1 VIVRI
6 SRGAD
11 MAGVVRYLAGPGRAN
26 EHSEPHL
33 VAGDGAL
40 LAWWDDTVLDRAAA
54 VQIGAQLDEPRRY
67 HGTEVAGGH
76 VWHASLSLPAGEGQ
90 LPDERWARI
99 AGEFVGEMGFTEASG
114 KAGCRWVAVRH
125 GLSKAGNDHVHLV
138 VSLVRD
144 DGTKASVWNDYRRA
158 GAAVTGI
165 ERRHGLVVLEAREA
179 GRGSRGVS
187 GAELN
192 KAVRLGVDEPARAVL
207 ARQVRAFAVGSVDEA
222 QFVRRA
228 REAGLL
234 IRPRYAAGRADVVEG
249 YSVAQ
254 RPGRGQR
261 PVWFGGGSLDR
272 DLTLPRLR
280 AGWVDTPLSASAAV
294 AEWSAAARHR
304 EPVGGRGD
312 GSRTG
317 GARAVVDLAAWTQAA
332 REVAGLRERL
342 IQVPVADTATWSA
355 VAHDSAG
362 VLAAWSQ
369 RLEPRPGPYAAASDQ
384 LARSAQTRASDAHP
398 ARRVDAPGRGTRRA
412 AMLLLTASPGT
423 PPDAGLELLMRQ
435 LRNTWKAVH
444 DAHAATGQAQAAA
457 RVAAVA
463 AAPFTAAAAARS
475 AQGTEQVRA
484 VLVAGDPAGAAVP
497 GAGSPRP
504 GSTGAGGG
512 RRLTPTARGRQLQ
525 RGHDPGPA
533 TGGPPGVGAAAGADR
548 QLPSPV
554 PAPLPPRGPARP
566 GRELGVD
573 AEVAAATADRSSG
586 PAAEFGRD

>member
-1 VIVRI
+1 MIVRI
-6 SRGAD
+6 SRGSD
-11 MAGVVRYLAGPGRAN
+11 MAGVLRYLAGPGKAN

-33 VAGDGAL
+33 VAGDSAL
-40 LAWWDDTVLDRAAA
+40 LAWWDDTVLDGAAA
-54 VQIGAQLDEPRRY
+54 GQIGAALDEPHR
-67 HGTEVAGGH
+67 HHASEVAGGH

-90 LPDERWARI
+90 LTDQRWAQI
-99 AGEFVGEMGFTEASG
+99 AGEFVEEMGFTEASG
-114 KAGCRWVAVRH
+114 KAGCRWVGVRH
-125 GLSKAGNDHVHLV
+125 GLSTAGNDHLHLV

-144 DGTKASVWNDYRRA
+144 DGTKAPVWNDYRRA

-165 ERRHGLVVLEAREA
+165 ERRHGLVVLEAREV

-192 KAVRLGVDEPARAVL
+192 KAARLGVEEPARVAV

-228 REAGLL
+228 RGAGLL
-234 IRPRYAAGRADVVEG
+234 IRPRYAAGRGDVVEG

-280 AGWVDTPLSASAAV
+280 AGWVDSPQAVSAAV

-304 EPVGGRGD
+304 KPVGGRGERP
-312 GSRTG
+312 GPG
-317 GARAVVDLAAWTQAA
+317 GGLVVDPAVWTQAA
-332 REVAGLRERL
+332 REVAGLRDRL
-342 IQVPVADTATWSA
+342 ARVPVGDTATWSA

-369 RLEPRPGPYAAASDQ
+369 RLESRPGPYAAASDQ
-384 LARSAQTRASDAHP
+384 LARSAQIRAGDARP
-398 ARRVDAPGRGTRRA
+398 ARRVDVPGRGARRA
-412 AMLLLTASPGT
+412 AMLLLAGSAVT
-423 PPDAGLELLMRQ
+423 PLDAGLELLLRQ

-463 AAPFTAAAAARS
+463 AAPFTAAS
-475 AQGTEQVRA
+475 AQNTDRVRA
-484 VLVAGDPAGAAVP
+484 VLLVAHPGDPAGP
-497 GAGSPRP
+497 GAPN
-504 GSTGAGGG
+504 TGGG
-512 RRLTPTARGRQLQ
+512 RRVTPAARARQLR
-525 RGHDPGPA
+525 RGHDRGPA
-533 TGGPPGVGAAAGADR
+533 VDAHPGIGAAADR
-548 QLPSPV
+548 QLPAPI
-554 PAPLPPRGPARP
+554 PTPLPPRGPARP
-566 GRELGVD
+566 RPGAGLDVD
-573 AEVAAATADRSSG
+573 ADVAAVTADRG
-586 PAAEFGRD
+586 PGVDTGFERD